1 MTICDFSYDKS
12 RMQEAGQFVH
22 WEQTDLLFCV
32 SEKMSVQP
40 VNPDEKLRAAILSRF
55 AADDRT
61 AYASLRV
68 GVLNGI
74 VHLAG
79 VVNSIETRILAAE
92 LAEET
97 EGVRGVVNRIEAPG
111 APSPSRSIQLSP
123 ILKEK
128 TTRYDEIP
136 E

>member
-1 MTICDFSYDKS
+1 MTTTSISTS
-12 RMQEAGQFVH
+12 
-22 WEQTDLLFCV
+22 
-32 SEKMSVQP
+32 
-40 VNPDEKLRAAILSRF
+40 DEKLRAAILSRF

-61 AYASLRV
+61 ASTNLRV

-97 EGVRGVVNRIEAPG
+97 EGVRGVVNRIDAPG
-111 APSPSRSIQLSP
+111 APSPARTVNLNLQNDKGNI
-123 ILKEK
+123 
-128 TTRYDEIP
+128 DE
-136 E
+136 

>member
-1 MTICDFSYDKS
+1 
-12 RMQEAGQFVH
+12 
-22 WEQTDLLFCV
+22 
-32 SEKMSVQP
+32 MSIQP

-111 APSPSRSIQLSP
+111 AAVSSRSIQLSP